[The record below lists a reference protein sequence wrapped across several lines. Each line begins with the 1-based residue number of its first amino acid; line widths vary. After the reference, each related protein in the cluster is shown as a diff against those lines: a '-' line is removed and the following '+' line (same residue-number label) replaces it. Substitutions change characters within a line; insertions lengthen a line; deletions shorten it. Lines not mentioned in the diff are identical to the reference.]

1 MPEENTFKTG
11 EYSALD
17 SLLVGPSHVNIF
29 LGACQLEHLL
39 LAILKFIT
47 THLIFCFFFNI
58 SILCG
63 CLYVC

>member
-47 THLIFCFFFNI
+47 THLIFFFFFF
-58 SILCG
+58 
-63 CLYVC
+63 